1 MYTVFMLIAVPA
13 LIIGWIAYAIWM
25 RKVREEEK
33 KQPKPQSQRLVK
45 TKTEIADWAQK
56 MAQYQPP
63 KPKKTYSDEESES
76 GKQDKPGKPERPT

>member
-13 LIIGWIAYAIWM
+13 LIIGWIAYAIWI

-56 MAQYQPP
+56 MAQFQPP

-76 GKQDKPGKPERPT
+76 GKQDKPGKPGQPT